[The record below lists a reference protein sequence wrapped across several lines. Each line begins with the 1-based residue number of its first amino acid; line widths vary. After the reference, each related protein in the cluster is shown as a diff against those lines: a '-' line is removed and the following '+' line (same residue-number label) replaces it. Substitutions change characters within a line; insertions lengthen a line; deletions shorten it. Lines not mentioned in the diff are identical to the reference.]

1 VASRRLYFRCTG
13 GDFHD
18 SVICPFDGW
27 SAPEAADIV
36 SAAAHLTSTGR
47 LLSIESLRLEGISDA
62 ALHWVIVVDFGDEGS
77 AFDALSPDQVGWPGW
92 PEDSSAVTAPRR
104 QMVLRLYSRC
114 GERNGDDSVYSRIDA
129 WSSHETKDIA
139 TAAARLT
146 STGRYVS
153 IARLRGE
160 GVSEAALRRVI
171 VVDFGDRDAVFR
183 FIHVRRSVEA
193 HPPGDG

>member
-1 VASRRLYFRCTG
+1 MANKRVYFRCTG
-13 GDFHD
+13 RDFHD

-27 SAPEAADIV
+27 SAPQAEDILD
-36 SAAAHLTSTGR
+36 AAAHLTSTGQP
-47 LLSIESLRLEGISDA
+47 LSIEHLRLQGISDA
-62 ALHWVIVVDFGDEGS
+62 ALHWVIVVDFGDDGS
-77 AFDALSPDQVGWPGW
+77 PFDALSPDQVGWPARH
-92 PEDSSAVTAPRR
+92 ERSTVVTPRR
-104 QMVLRLYSRC
+104 LLVMRLYARC
-114 GERNGDDSVYSRIDA
+114 SEHNGDDSLYSQIDA

-139 TAAARLT
+139 ATATRLT

-183 FIHVRRSVEA
+183 FIHVRRSVDT
-193 HPPGDG
+193 HSPGDR